1 MSAVQI
7 PDDWYRFAYPP
18 SMADTPWA
26 QKTVSEVD
34 RLLTILDPPPG
45 SRILDMGCGTGRH
58 SLELSRRGFSV
69 LGVELLEA
77 NVEVARGGAEEESL
91 QAEFLVADVRGLDLA
106 DRFDFVLSLND
117 GAIGYFPT
125 EAENNQVFEAVSAAL
140 RPGGRHLAQLPNVL
154 HAETTPPTKGWIEGE
169 GTLELI
175 DHRWNV
181 HTRHLEGATATLVVG
196 KPFEG
201 LEMVPFRKRLYSLAE
216 LEEIYESAGMELA
229 DTYRGNGKRGRPKS
243 RQYEV
248 FIVAVKQ

>member
-1 MSAVQI
+1 MTEVQI
-7 PDDWYRFAYPP
+7 PDDWYRYAYPP

-26 QKTVSEVD
+26 KKTVSEVD
-34 RLLTILDPPPG
+34 RLLTILDPPEG
-45 SRILDMGCGTGRH
+45 ARILDLGCGTGRH

-77 NVEVARGGAEEESL
+77 NVEVARAGAEQESL
-91 QAEFLVADVRGLDLA
+91 TAEFVVADVRGLELE
-106 DRFDFVLSLND
+106 DRFDLVLSLND

-125 EAENNQVFEAVSAAL
+125 EAENNQVFEAVASAL

-154 HAETTPPTKGWIEGE
+154 HSETTPPTKGWIEGE

-201 LEMVPFRKRLYSLAE
+201 LEMVPFRKRLYSVSE
-216 LEEIYESAGMELA
+216 LERIYATVGMELA
-229 DTYRGNGKRGRPKS
+229 DTYRGNGKRGRPKPG
-243 RQYEV
+243 QYEIFV
-248 FIVAVKQ
+248 VALKR